1 MRALDTNVLARWLL
15 RDNPAQA
22 AAADRILAEPCHIS
36 MTVLLELGWVLTK
49 SMRLPRAVVAE
60 MMSCIID
67 MESIVVERSRQM
79 GWAIERF
86 RSGADWGDVIHL
98 VANSQAASGFATFDK
113 ALVRKAAHGSPLPLH
128 LL

>member
-1 MRALDTNVLARWLL
+1 MNAIDTNVLARWLL
-15 RDNPAQA
+15 RDNTEQA
-22 AAADRILAEPCHIS
+22 AVADRILAGPCHVS
-36 MTVLLELGWVLTK
+36 VTVMIELGWVLIK

-60 MMSCIID
+60 MMASII
-67 MESIVVERSRQM
+67 ELEAIVVERSQQM

-98 VANSQAASGFATFDK
+98 IANCEAASAFVTFDK
-113 ALVRKAAHGSPLPLH
+113 ALVRKGAQGSPLPLH